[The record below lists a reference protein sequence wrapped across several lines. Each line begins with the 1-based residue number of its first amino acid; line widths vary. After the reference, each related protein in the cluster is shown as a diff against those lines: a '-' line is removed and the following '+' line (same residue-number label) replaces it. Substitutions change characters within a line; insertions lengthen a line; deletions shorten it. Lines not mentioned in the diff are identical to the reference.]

1 MVGGLGGH
9 SEVSEGNDIVLE
21 VLGVSQSLGNGSVV
35 SESWRMVGIKA
46 KHRKYSDFDSKFS
59 LCAVT
64 T

>member
-35 SESWRMVGIKA
+35 SESWRMV
-46 KHRKYSDFDSKFS
+46 RMESEER
-59 LCAVT
+59 
-64 T
+64 

>member
-35 SESWRMVGIKA
+35 SESWRVVGIKT
-46 KHRKYSDFDSKFS
+46 KHRKY
-59 LCAVT
+59 
-64 T
+64 